1 MYLKVTFELHNKTP
15 SLMANVTLFSQII
28 GKLDRTKFSKLVK
41 EHQSDKHQK
50 GYTSWTHL
58 VSMLF
63 CQFAKSQSVR
73 DISNGLRSATGNLN
87 HLGIDKAPSKST
99 ISYQNKHRN
108 WELFRSYYY
117 NLLGSLGQQVGFKQ
131 VKFKIKSKIFLL
143 DSTTI
148 SLCLSLF
155 DWAKYKTAKGAV
167 KMHTLLDFDGNLP
180 AYVNITDGKT
190 ADNKGAYDIPLLK
203 GSVIVADRFY
213 NDFSLLNIWDSK
225 GVYFVIRHKE
235 NIQYTVIKENELPE
249 NRHQHILKDEIIE
262 LKNTVSSNKYPNK
275 IRRVSVWDDLNEQ
288 VIELITNQMT
298 WTANT
303 IGELYKSRWNVEIFF
318 RDIKQLLHI
327 KSFIG
332 TSKNA
337 VMIQIW
343 TALITILVLKA
354 LKAMA
359 KFGWHLSNL
368 VAFIRLNLFVKI
380 DLQTWIDNP
389 FEEYKE
395 PLEKNIQGVLF

>member
-1 MYLKVTFELHNKTP
+1 
-15 SLMANVTLFSQII
+15 
-28 GKLDRTKFSKLVK
+28 
-41 EHQSDKHQK
+41 
-50 GYTSWTHL
+50 
-58 VSMLF
+58 
-63 CQFAKSQSVR
+63 
-73 DISNGLRSATGNLN
+73 
-87 HLGIDKAPSKST
+87 
-99 ISYQNKHRN
+99 
-108 WELFRSYYY
+108 
-117 NLLGSLGQQVGFKQ
+117 
-131 VKFKIKSKIFLL
+131 
-143 DSTTI
+143 
-148 SLCLSLF
+148 
-155 DWAKYKTAKGAV
+155 
-167 KMHTLLDFDGNLP
+167 MHTLLDFDGNLP
-180 AYVNITDGKT
+180 AYINITDGKT

-213 NDFSLLNIWDSK
+213 NDFSLLNVWDSK
-225 GVYFVIRHKE
+225 GIYFVIRHKE

-249 NRHQHILKDEIIE
+249 NRHQHILTDQIIE
-262 LKNTVSSNKYPNK
+262 LKNTSSKKKYPK
-275 IRRVSVWDDLNEQ
+275 RLRRVAVRDDVNEQ

-332 TSKNA
+332 TSQNA

-343 TALITILVLKA
+343 TALITILILKA

-359 KFGWHLSNL
+359 KYGWHLSNL

-380 DLQTWIDNP
+380 NLQLWIDNP

-395 PLEKNIQGVLF
+395 PHEKNIQGVLF